1 MAKAVIVK
9 FCTQIDFINSSYRW
23 QIAPKRSHDPFSILT
38 PAIIS
43 PERLKPESPNFVWG
57 LKKRRVRLGMTEY
70 HIMGVVG
77 VTWRILNVATIIS
90 LELVKLYSYRHFKFH
105 VLIDKQEYYGT
116 RDITRKKMYSE
127 SRDLFKFWETN
138 HNISEWVQGRDI
150 VAIEY

>member
-1 MAKAVIVK
+1 
-9 FCTQIDFINSSYRW
+9 
-23 QIAPKRSHDPFSILT
+23 
-38 PAIIS
+38 
-43 PERLKPESPNFVWG
+43 
-57 LKKRRVRLGMTEY
+57 
-70 HIMGVVG
+70 
-77 VTWRILNVATIIS
+77 
-90 LELVKLYSYRHFKFH
+90 